1 MSSSACVTSRTR
13 GPIPLDHPTRRIG
26 RIGAAAAALLALLP
40 GAAPLAGQQ
49 TRAIE
54 LTVERM
60 VELML
65 SSSFRVR
72 NLNLDIRREQ
82 YNLQAEQARLKSSVN
97 LDLSVPAMRLTS
109 EPQWN
114 STLQRNE
121 IIRENTRMWEGTLS
135 VRQPVILF
143 GYPTNGYL
151 SFNNRMYRYLQKD
164 EGGNEE
170 ILHYNRYFV
179 RYTQPVFQ
187 PNGLKNSLEQA
198 ELRLEG
204 SELEFHRDVVQIVSD
219 VSRDYYDLFEDAY
232 NRSTA
237 RSLVRNMERALEIA
251 RGLAARDS
259 SRAIEVD
266 QIQVELANARERVQ
280 QSESAFRLRA
290 SAVRQRLGLSLDDSV
305 SLDPVFHMAPVPLD
319 EEEAVRHAMELT
331 PRMRE
336 LDIALRTSELRLE
349 ETKGRGGFRM
359 DLSVSYGRER
369 QDELFDRLWSDPDN
383 SYTLDVD
390 AYLPIWDWGERKAR
404 IASSRIG
411 IEQSR
416 LRIEEAEIQI
426 VSSVRNEV
434 QNVRE
439 YETRTMAMRDNLQL
453 ARQVSESSFQRYGSG
468 TIPALDMIL
477 SLRREADTADNF
489 LDTYVG
495 WREALVRLQSMT
507 FFDFELGLPVLERYG
522 IKGADA
528 GVEGLQA
535 LR

>member
-1 MSSSACVTSRTR
+1 LGVR
-13 GPIPLDHPTRRIG
+13 GALAFAGIVGATP
-26 RIGAAAAALLALLP
+26 AAA
-40 GAAPLAGQQ
+40 QQ
-49 TRAIE
+49 GRAIE
-54 LTVERM
+54 LTLERM
-60 VELML
+60 VELTL
-65 SSSFRVR
+65 SSSFRIR
-72 NLNLDIRREQ
+72 NLNLDIQREQ
-82 YNLQAEQARLKSSVN
+82 YNLQAERSRMKSSVN

-151 SFNNRMYRYLQKD
+151 SFNNRMYRYLQRD
-164 EGGNEE
+164 QNGNDNVQ
-170 ILHYNRYFV
+170 HYNRYFA
-179 RYTQPVFQ
+179 RYTQPLFQ
-187 PNGLKNSLEQA
+187 PNSLKNNLEQA
-198 ELRLEG
+198 ELRVEG
-204 SELEFHRDVVQIVSD
+204 SQLEFHRDVVQVVSD
-219 VSRDYYDLFEDAY
+219 VSRDYFDLFENAY
-232 NRSTA
+232 DRSSA
-237 RSLVRNMERALEIA
+237 ESLVRNLERALLLA
-251 RGLAARDS
+251 RELARADS

-266 QIQVELANARERVQ
+266 QIQVELANAREQVL

-290 SAVRQRLGLSLDDSV
+290 SAVRQRLGLAMTDSV
-305 SLDPVFHMAPVPLD
+305 TLDPEFRMAPVPID
-319 EEEAVRHAMELT
+319 ADEAVEHAMVLT

-349 ETKGRGGFRM
+349 DTKGRGGFRM

-369 QDELFDRLWSDPDN
+369 QDEAFDRLWSDPDN

-390 AYLPIWDWGERKAR
+390 AFLPIWDWGERKAR
-404 IASSRIG
+404 IASSQIG

-416 LRIEEAEIQI
+416 LRIDEAQIQI

-439 YETRTMAMRDNLQL
+439 YEARAMAMRANLDL
-453 ARQVSESSFQRYGSG
+453 ARQISESSFERYGNRSI
-468 TIPALDMIL
+468 TALDLIS
-477 SLRREADTADNF
+477 SLRREADTAGNF

-507 FFDFELGLPVLERYG
+507 FFDFERGMPLLERYG
-522 IKGADA
+522 VEGMTV
-528 GVEGLQA
+528 GVEA
-535 LR
+535 LPG